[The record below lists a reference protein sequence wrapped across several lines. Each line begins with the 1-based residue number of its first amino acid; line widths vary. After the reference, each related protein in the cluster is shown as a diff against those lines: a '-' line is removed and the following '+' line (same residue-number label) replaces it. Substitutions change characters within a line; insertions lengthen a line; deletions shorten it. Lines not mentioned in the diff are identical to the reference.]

1 MINAVIAVLGII
13 ASILTRMWQ
22 AMRTGIWKERAKN
35 ANEKLDKA
43 NKAKVSSNT
52 LSPDERD
59 RLRKRYERK

>member
-13 ASILTRMWQ
+13 ASILTRIWQ